1 MRSGRTLS
9 SADRRRDTLRLTVN
23 YLAFL
28 QLASIGLWLRLMRP
42 RPTDTKV
49 STTPSSNR
57 FASAPTYTKPFTL
70 WSLPA
75 VEGHGPA
82 RKHTQLCDPVSSASL
97 HSVRLQ
103 RSKENGESHANFDAI
118 EPACGL
124 FVRDASGNRSKSVD
138 PARRRRVSP
147 PAGGCRLSEGACFA
161 LNGAATCR
169 GRSGV
174 SCAQRCHSLSEGA
187 CFALN
192 GAATCRRRSGVPSA
206 NPLTAVHIAVRGRP
220 PRNSARPSHCRRKP
234 ALRRGSG
241 WSAP

>member
-1 MRSGRTLS
+1 VRAPQLVRSGRTLS
-9 SADRRRDTLRLTVN
+9 SADRCRDTLRLTAN

-28 QLASIGLWLRLMRP
+28 QLASIGLWLRLRP
-42 RPTDTKV
+42 RATDTKV

-57 FASAPTYTKPFTL
+57 FASAPTYTEPFTL
-70 WSLPA
+70 WSLPT

-124 FVRDASGNRSKSVD
+124 FVRGASGNRSKSVD
-138 PARRRRVSP
+138 PARRRRVSS
-147 PAGGCRLSEGACFA
+147 PAGGCRPSEGACFA

-174 SCAQRCHSLSEGA
+174 SCAQCCHSLSEGA

-192 GAATCRRRSGVPSA
+192 GAATRRRRSGVSSA
-206 NPLTAVHIAVRGRP
+206 NPLTAVHIAVGGQT
-220 PRNSARPSHCRRKP
+220 SAQQRTAKP
-234 ALRRGSG
+234 LS
-241 WSAP
+241 S